1 MKLVAFSTEIEKSF
15 TEILSVD
22 TTNKLWKQN
31 VRRLFYKE
39 ALEWQRQHRKLRI
52 WLSEDNT
59 RAAGAACTKESILRR
74 PLPIN
79 NVKLPRA
86 HLRFS

>member
-1 MKLVAFSTEIEKSF
+1 M
-15 TEILSVD
+15 D
-22 TTNKLWKQN
+22 TTNKLWVLASKQN

-59 RAAGAACTKESILRR
+59 RAAGAACTQESILRR
-74 PLPIN
+74 PLQIN
-79 NVKLPRA
+79 NVKLP